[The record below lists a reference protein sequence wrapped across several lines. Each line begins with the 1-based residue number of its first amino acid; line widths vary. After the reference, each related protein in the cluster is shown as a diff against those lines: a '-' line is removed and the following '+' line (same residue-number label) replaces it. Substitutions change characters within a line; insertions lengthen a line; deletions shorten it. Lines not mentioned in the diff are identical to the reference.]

1 MRFTRRSLLKCTIA
15 AGAAIPL
22 PFIARAAAPEFT
34 YKFGVDLPASH
45 PTSIWAQKAADRIR
59 AETGNRLDIQVFPNS
74 QLGSTTDM
82 ISQLRSGALEFSAQS
97 GPAMSTLIP
106 AASLNSIGFAFKTE
120 GDVWT
125 AMDGDLGAY
134 VRSQIEKSNLVAMDT
149 MWGHGFRHMTSGVGP
164 IKAPTDLRGLKIRVP
179 AGPIFVSLF
188 KALNASTATINF
200 NELYSSL
207 QTKVV
212 DAQEN
217 PLALIVSA
225 KLYEVQKYV
234 SLTGHMWAGY
244 WFLANRRAFGAL
256 PPELQAT
263 VARVV
268 NESAKEQRAELARQE
283 DSYVRELTSNGV
295 TINEVDT
302 APFRDVLSRS
312 GYYREWQEKFGA
324 EAWSRLEKYA
334 GPLS

>member
-22 PFIARAAAPEFT
+22 PFIARAATPEFT

-82 ISQLRSGALEFSAQS
+82 ISQLRSGALEFGAQS

-120 GDVWT
+120 ADVWT

-134 VRSQIEKSNLVAMDT
+134 VRGQIEKSNLVAMDA
-149 MWGHGFRHMTSGVGP
+149 MWGHGFRHMTSSGGP
-164 IKAPTDLRGLKIRVP
+164 IKAPADLRGLKIRVP

-244 WFLANRRAFGAL
+244 WFLANRRAFEAL
-256 PPELQAT
+256 PPELRAT

-302 APFRDVLSRS
+302 AAFRDVLSRS

-324 EAWSRLEKYA
+324 DAWSKLEKYA